1 MAKNWLVVVTTRFWP
16 RDFVI
21 VATTGPLTPLSKK
34 ALLNAFLRANGEK
47 SLAVVLTST
56 SRFCLGLGKNLALV
70 FGLTKVHSNGS
81 ELEHELV
88 IGLELEH
95 ELAPGPLE
103 PRLALEAYEPILGGL
118 GGLGGPGGPGGRF
131 SRGVVVLAIAKALVF
146 VSICRETVSKLAIYE
161 AIINKAAC
169 SRPFSMYSLKTLIRS
184 RSFACLSRELV

>member
-1 MAKNWLVVVTTRFWP
+1 M
-16 RDFVI
+16 
-21 VATTGPLTPLSKK
+21 SKK

-56 SRFCLGLGKNLALV
+56 SRFCLGLGKTLALV

-81 ELEHELV
+81 KLEHELV

-103 PRLALEAYEPILGGL
+103 PRLALEAYEPIP
-118 GGLGGPGGPGGRF
+118 GGPGGLGGRF

-146 VSICRETVSKLAIYE
+146 VSICRETVSKLAI
-161 AIINKAAC
+161 
-169 SRPFSMYSLKTLIRS
+169 
-184 RSFACLSRELV
+184 